1 MKILSA
7 RSFDIVST
15 ESLKNNSNKS
25 FAFNPSTAS
34 FEIPT
39 IESGVL
45 LDFIKVSNSKYT
57 FPFPSAILKSKF
69 FSVLDIN
76 LYMIGV
82 PLMKPA
88 DTPSKLVIVLL
99 M

>member
-1 MKILSA
+1 MKISSA

-34 FEIPT
+34 VEIPT
-39 IESGVL
+39 MESGVL
-45 LDFIKVSNSKYT
+45 FDRIKVSNSKYT
-57 FPFPSAILKSKF
+57 FQFSSETLKSNF
-69 FSVLDIN
+69 FLVLDIN
-76 LYMIGV
+76 LYLICA